1 MQKFCRIALAVSLSV
16 SFSLGSYSAFA
27 FDDTAKELSVPLLA
41 PESQHIT
48 ASKRITARFTR
59 GHYKKVSIND
69 TLSQEV
75 FDRFIK
81 QLDYSRNI
89 FLSSDITTLQKQSVD
104 FDDVF
109 ARGKLT
115 AAYDIYNLNMQRRLE
130 RYEYALG
137 LLNSEVMPVDSKDEG
152 EEKAQTSPFD
162 FSKDEVYTYDREE
175 APWATSQ
182 AELDEL
188 WRIKVKSDVLNLLL
202 AGKEW
207 PDTKEVLTKRYKYAI
222 KRIKQ
227 SESEDVF
234 QLIMN
239 SFARVVEPHTS
250 YLSPRNAER
259 FQMEMNLS
267 LEGIGAVLRAEEDY
281 TVIQSVVSGGPADVS
296 NALKPKDRIV
306 GVAQADKNFE
316 DVIGWRLDDV
326 VEKIKGP
333 KGTTVRLQVL
343 SGESDNI
350 SEIKEVTIV
359 RDKIKLE
366 NKAAKSEIYFEEGG
380 LEKAK
385 KEADES
391 NDNEANSNKTEN
403 IQTNNIDKFEK
414 DKIQIEKPDTRV
426 TGEVTPMKKGQKLGV
441 ITIPSFY
448 NNLSSDV
455 KKEIEKLKAQDV
467 IGIIVDLRSNGGGSL
482 PEATL
487 LTGLFIDQGPV
498 VQIRD
503 GANRVDVHRD
513 TDGISYYDGPLTV
526 MVDRYSASASEIFAA
541 AIQDYGRGLIVGEHT
556 FGKGTVQQHRGLG
569 RVYDLY
575 ENPLGSIQ
583 YTIAKFYRINGGST
597 QHRGV
602 LPDIAFPTA
611 VDPEDWGES
620 KEENALPWDKI
631 NKAEYAKLNDITIDV
646 TYLTDLYKKRIKDN
660 SEFNYLLD
668 DIETYKAEKDDKTIS
683 LNLEERKTKRE
694 ERKEK
699 RLIRANERLISMG
712 KEAVKDLDDLP
723 DELDELDPFLDETAR
738 ITFDFVNLG
747 KIAKK

>member
-16 SFSLGSYSAFA
+16 SFSIGSYSAFA
-27 FDDTAKELSVPLLA
+27 FEDTAKELTLPVLA
-41 PESQHIT
+41 PESQHVT
-48 ASKRITARFTR
+48 ATKRITARFTR
-59 GHYKKVSIND
+59 GHYKKVKID
-69 TLSQEV
+69 EALSQDV

-81 QLDYSRNI
+81 QLDYSRNV
-89 FLSSDITTLQKQSVD
+89 FLASDITELQKQSLD

-109 ARGKLT
+109 ARGQLS

-130 RYEYALG
+130 RYQYALD
-137 LLNSEVMPVDSKDEG
+137 LINSEGVAVDSDD
-152 EEKAQTSPFD
+152 EKAQKSPFD
-162 FSKDEVYTYDREE
+162 FNKDDVYAYDREE
-175 APWATSQ
+175 AAWPTST

-207 PDTKEVLTKRYKYAI
+207 PDTQKVLTKRYKYAI

-234 QLIMN
+234 QLLMN

-281 TVIQSVVSGGPADVS
+281 TVIQSVVSGGPADS
-296 NALKPKDRIV
+296 SKALKPKDRIV
-306 GVAQADKNFE
+306 GVAQADKDFE

-343 SGESDNI
+343 SGESDDI
-350 SEIKEVTIV
+350 SEVKEVTIV

-366 NKAAKSEIYFEEGG
+366 NKAAKSEIYFKGSG
-380 LEKAK
+380 IEKA
-385 KEADES
+385 EV
-391 NDNEANSNKTEN
+391 DNEDVDNAEA
-403 IQTNNIDKFEK
+403 EK
-414 DKIQIEKPDTRV
+414 VKAKVIPKIEHVKE
-426 TGEVTPMKKGQKLGV
+426 GEKLGV

-455 KKEIEKLKAQDV
+455 KKEIEKLKEQDV
-467 IGIIVDLRSNGGGSL
+467 QGIIIDLRGNGGGSL

-487 LTGLFIDQGPV
+487 LTGLFIDKGPV
-498 VQIRD
+498 VQIRN

-513 TDGISYYDGPLTV
+513 KDGISYYDGPLTV

-541 AIQDYGRGLIVGEHT
+541 AIQDYGRGVIVGEHT

-611 VDPEDWGES
+611 VNPEEWGES
-620 KEENALPWDKI
+620 KEENALPWDQI
-631 NKAEYAKLNDITIDV
+631 DKAQYSKLHDVTKDV
-646 TYLTDLYKKRIKDN
+646 TYLTSSYQNRIKDN
-660 SEFNYLLD
+660 SEFNYLLE

-683 LNLEERKTKRE
+683 LNLEKRKNKRE
-694 ERKEK
+694 ERKND
-699 RLIRANERLISMG
+699 RLIRNNERLVRMG
-712 KEAVKDLDDLP
+712 KEPVKDLDDLP
-723 DELDELDPFLDETAR
+723 DDLDELDPFLDETAR
-738 ITFDFVNLG
+738 ITFDFVNLS

>member
-1 MQKFCRIALAVSLSV
+1 MQKICRIALAVSLSV
-16 SFSLGSYSAFA
+16 SFSIGSYSAFA
-27 FDDTAKELSVPLLA
+27 FDDTAKETPLPILA
-41 PESQHIT
+41 PESQHAT
-48 ASKRITARFTR
+48 ASKRIAARFTR
-59 GHYKKVSIND
+59 GHYKKVNISD
-69 TLSQEV
+69 ALSQEV
-75 FDRFIK
+75 FERYIK
-81 QLDYSRNI
+81 QLDYSRNV
-89 FLSSDITTLQKQSVD
+89 FLATDIADFQKNSAE

-109 ARGKLT
+109 ARGKLA

-130 RYEYALG
+130 RYQYALN
-137 LLNSEVMPVDSKDEG
+137 LLDSGAVATNSNDE
-152 EEKAQTSPFD
+152 KSQASPFD
-162 FSKDEVYTYDREE
+162 FTKDEVYAYDRED
-175 APWATSQ
+175 APWATSTV
-182 AELDEL
+182 ELDEL

-207 PDTKEVLTKRYKYAI
+207 PKAKEVLTKRYKYAV

-234 QLIMN
+234 QLVMN

-281 TVIQSVVSGGPADVS
+281 TVIQSVISGGPADAS
-296 NALKPKDRIV
+296 KGLKPKDRIV
-306 GVAQADKNFE
+306 GVAQADKDFE
-316 DVIGWRLDDV
+316 DVVGWRLDDV
-326 VEKIKGP
+326 VDKIKGP

-343 SGESDNI
+343 SGESDDI
-350 SEIKEVTIV
+350 SDIKEVTIV

-366 NKAAKSEIYFEEGG
+366 NKAAKSAVYFEDIGINSDEVDDSA
-380 LEKAK
+380 KA
-385 KEADES
+385 
-391 NDNEANSNKTEN
+391 
-403 IQTNNIDKFEK
+403 
-414 DKIQIEKPDTRV
+414 
-426 TGEVTPMKKGQKLGV
+426 TPIIKGKKLGI

-448 NNLSSDV
+448 NDLSRDV
-455 KKEIEKLKAQDV
+455 KKEIAKLKEQEV
-467 IGIIVDLRSNGGGSL
+467 QGIIIDLRGNGGGSL

-487 LTGLFIDQGPV
+487 LTGLFIDKGPV
-498 VQIRD
+498 VQIRN

-513 TDGISYYDGPLTV
+513 KDGISYYDGPLTV

-541 AIQDYGRGLIVGEHT
+541 AIQDYGRGVIIGEHT

-575 ENPLGSIQ
+575 EHPLGSIQ

-620 KEENALPWDKI
+620 KEENALPWDQI
-631 NKAEYAKLNDITIDV
+631 DKAEYSKISDVTSDV
-646 TYLTDLYKKRIKDN
+646 TYLTSLYQQRIKDN
-660 SEFNYLLD
+660 SEFNYLLS

-683 LNLEERKTKRE
+683 LNLETRKNKRE
-694 ERKEK
+694 ERKGK
-699 RLIRANERLISMG
+699 RFVRANERLVRLG
-712 KEAVKDLDDLP
+712 KDKVKDLDDLP
-723 DELDELDPFLDETAR
+723 DDLDELDPFLDETAR
-738 ITFDFVNLG
+738 ITFDLVSLG
-747 KIAKK
+747 KVAKK